1 MRIDR
6 KRGAV
11 QRDPLAAVAGKAQL
25 AAVKGGLKAE
35 RVQGADPTDPTG
47 AGGG

>member
-6 KRGAV
+6 KRGEAK
-11 QRDPLAAVAGKAQL
+11 RDAPASVGNAQL

-35 RVQGADPTDPTG
+35 RVQGTDPSG
-47 AGGG
+47 PGGD